1 VLRRE
6 EKLESVS
13 AVLLRLG
20 SSVIFNI
27 EITNEENISLDSYFG
42 EEDEVLLTPGT
53 YLVYESFIAS

>member
-1 VLRRE
+1 MLRRE